1 MNSDGTGLGFL
12 TDNHSGPDWAPDHS
26 RLVAGAFVCS
36 QFCTAGTLEMAD
48 WPSGTTHPAVSGSVP
63 VNSTPAFSPDGSWLV
78 FVHRDGN
85 SDDRIVT
92 MRIDGSDR
100 TALTAGPDDRS
111 PDWQPVNPTPV
122 PSGYPRPK
130 AAHVLSASL
139 VIAYQECTPQTP
151 TACTVRRSSMPTC
164 SPPTPATDDPHL
176 TVGTADSNG
185 TPTRLPRLV

>member
-1 MNSDGTGLGFL
+1 M
-12 TDNHSGPDWAPDHS
+12 
-26 RLVAGAFVCS
+26 
-36 QFCTAGTLEMAD
+36 
-48 WPSGTTHPAVSGSVP
+48 
-63 VNSTPAFSPDGSWLV
+63 

-139 VIAYQECTPQTP
+139 VIAYQECTPQT
-151 TACTVRRSSMPTC
+151 ANRVHG
-164 SPPTPATDDPHL
+164 PPLEDAYLQPSDA
-176 TVGTADSNG
+176 GN
-185 TPTRLPRLV
+185 R